1 MNTHELAEHI
11 KNLSDAELVEVS
23 ELSGV
28 KIILTHTDVNKLPLP
43 TCPQGYTYSNG
54 QCVPDVG

>member
-1 MNTHELAEHI
+1 MNTKELAEHI
-11 KNLSDAELVEVS
+11 KNLSEVELAELEA
-23 ELSGV
+23 LGV
-28 KIILTHTDVNKLPLP
+28 KIILPHTDVNKLPLP